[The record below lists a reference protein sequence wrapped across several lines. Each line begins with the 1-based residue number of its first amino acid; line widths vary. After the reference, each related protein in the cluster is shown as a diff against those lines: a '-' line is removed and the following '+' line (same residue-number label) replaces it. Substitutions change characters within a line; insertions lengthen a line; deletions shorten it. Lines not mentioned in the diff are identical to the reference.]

1 MSHPHP
7 HLENQYHGVLPQWQI
22 AAAVAI
28 AQELAI
34 RPDDIPDA
42 LQEVASELLRFTYD
56 STKGASEATAV
67 RHVIRNTLINVRRGL
82 IRLARNTETYRSV
95 HREVAT
101 ADDGQAAVDLWDAV
115 DTLDAQERAIC
126 RHLAAG
132 MSIREIAQ
140 TVGMTWH
147 LVNRAIA
154 RIRDRLRAG
163 GYEGPVHG

>member
-1 MSHPHP
+1 MSHP
-7 HLENQYHGVLPQWQI
+7 HLENQYHGVLPQWQV

-56 STKGASEATAV
+56 PAKGALEATAV
-67 RHVIRNTLINVRRGL
+67 RRVIRNTLINIRRGQ
-82 IRLARNTETYRSV
+82 IRQARNTEAYRAAQP
-95 HREVAT
+95 EAAT
-101 ADDGQAAVDLWDAV
+101 DDDGQAAVDLWDAV
-115 DTLDAQERAIC
+115 GALDPQEQTIC

-132 MSIREIAQ
+132 MSIRQIAQ
-140 TVGMTWH
+140 TMGMTWH
-147 LVNRAIA
+147 LVDRAVA

-163 GYEGPVHG
+163 GFEGSAHG